1 MEDIRK
7 RASARAAQVRRD
19 NHAALIARLATLPA
33 TLTTDDLL
41 AYIDGKYPGKPSSFF
56 NRLRRH
62 RLMSY
67 DAAAG
72 VWVNHCVPEREQS

>member
-7 RASARAAQVRRD
+7 RASARAAQVRHD
-19 NHAALIARLATLPA
+19 NHAALIARLSTLPA
-33 TLTTDDLL
+33 TLTTADLL
-41 AYIDGKYPGKPSSFF
+41 AFIEGKYLGKPSSFF

-72 VWVNHCVPEREQS
+72 AWVNHCVPEREQS

>member
-1 MEDIRK
+1 MTNK
-7 RASARAAQVRRD
+7 
-19 NHAALIARLATLPA
+19 
-33 TLTTDDLL
+33 
-41 AYIDGKYPGKPSSFF
+41 
-56 NRLRRH
+56 LRRH